1 LGFHFHLLGTSKV
14 EKNKVCQ
21 RFYAVFLT
29 AEFRVIFGIFVS
41 LKVVDMNNIPN
52 VDLADFLSEDP
63 DRKQKFVDEIGH
75 AYEEIGFVSLKHH
88 FLSDTLVENLYKE
101 VKAFFALPEEVKKKY
116 EIEGLGGQR
125 GYVSFGKE
133 HAKGKKEGDL
143 KEFWH
148 FGQEPSED
156 ADLPETYPNNVRV
169 TELPGF
175 NPTGME
181 AYRMLEKTGI
191 YVLRALALYIGLD
204 ECYFDHWASNG
215 NSILRPIH
223 YPPITKEPE
232 GAVRAGAHGDIN
244 LITLLMGAST
254 GGLQV
259 LHKNGQWIDAIPQ
272 EDELV
277 INVGDMLERLT
288 NNKLRSTI
296 HRVVNPPREQWDT
309 PRYSIPFFMHPR
321 SDMKLNCL
329 EVCIDESHPK
339 AYPDITAGEFLH
351 QRLVEIGLIKE

>member
-1 LGFHFHLLGTSKV
+1 
-14 EKNKVCQ
+14 
-21 RFYAVFLT
+21 
-29 AEFRVIFGIFVS
+29 
-41 LKVVDMNNIPN
+41 MNNIPS
-52 VDLADFLSEDP
+52 VDLADFLSDDSSKKE
-63 DRKQKFVDEIGH
+63 KFVNEIGK
-75 AYEEIGFVSLKHH
+75 AYEEIGFVALKNH
-88 FLSDTLVENLYKE
+88 FLSDKLVDDLYQE
-101 VKAFFALPEEVKKKY
+101 IKAFFALPLASKEKY

-125 GYVSFGKE
+125 GYTSFGKE

-148 FGQEPSED
+148 FGQEPD
-156 ADLPETYPNNVRV
+156 AEANLLEQYPPNVIV
-169 TELPGF
+169 EELKNF
-175 NPTGME
+175 NITGME

-204 ECYFDHWASNG
+204 EHYFDHWASNG

-223 YPPITKEPE
+223 YPPIQEEPK

-259 LHKNGQWIDAIPQ
+259 QRKDGEWIDAIPQ

-277 INVGDMLERLT
+277 INVGDMLERHT

-296 HRVVNPPREQWDT
+296 HRVINPPKEQWGK

-329 EVCIDESHPK
+329 EECITEDNPK
-339 AYPDITAGEFLH
+339 QYDDITAGDFLH
-351 QRLVEIGLIKE
+351 QRLVEIGLIKK

>member
-1 LGFHFHLLGTSKV
+1 
-14 EKNKVCQ
+14 
-21 RFYAVFLT
+21 
-29 AEFRVIFGIFVS
+29 
-41 LKVVDMNNIPN
+41 MNAIPS
-52 VDLADFLSEDP
+52 VDLADFLSDDP
-63 DRKQKFVDEIGH
+63 QRKQHFVTAIGT
-75 AYEEIGFVSLKHH
+75 AYEKIGFVSLKNH
-88 FLSDTLVENLYKE
+88 FLNDALVAQLYTE
-101 VKAFFALPEEVKKKY
+101 VKQFFSLPLDVKQQY

-125 GYVSFGKE
+125 GYISFGKE

-148 FGQEPSED
+148 FGQEPDTD
-156 ADLPETYPNNVRV
+156 ANLIETYPDNVQV
-169 TELPGF
+169 AELSDF
-175 NPTGME
+175 NTTGME

-191 YVLRALALYIGLD
+191 YVLRALALHIGLD
-204 ECYFDHWASNG
+204 EHYFDHWASNG

-223 YPPITKEPE
+223 YPPITEEPK

-244 LITLLMGAST
+244 LITLLMGASS

-259 LHKNGQWIDAIPQ
+259 LRMDGEWIDAIPE

-277 INVGDMLERLT
+277 INVGDMLERHT

-329 EVCIDESHPK
+329 DACVDEAHPK
-339 AYPDITAGEFLH
+339 GYDDITAGDFLH
-351 QRLVEIGLIKE
+351 QRLIEIGLVKK